1 VRNGRPHPDGE
12 ALTAAEARARFEEG
26 YSTVLRHCEEHDE
39 GLCRVATAFE
49 RDFGGDV
56 AVHALA
62 TPAGFCSF
70 GWRRD
75 CEDAF
80 IVQTSGVKE
89 YRLRPNTVNPAP
101 SIDAMPRNMRFE
113 RETTPVFACTLVA
126 GDVAACRERGKQRRV
141 PPQQPGLDAVE
152 EDRHAGDVVVQPELL
167 GGARAQHQQEAPRAE
182 QVLGGRP
189 LLVADPA
196 PREHPR
202 TRWRA

>member
-62 TPAGFCSF
+62 TPAGFRSF
-70 GWRRD
+70 GGRHD

-126 GDVAACRERGKQRRV
+126 GDWLYVPRGFWHVALAVEDSLAISTGVLTGRGRGKQPPRPPAARRFR
-141 PPQQPGLDAVE
+141 G
-152 EDRHAGDVVVQPELL
+152 
-167 GGARAQHQQEAPRAE
+167 
-182 QVLGGRP
+182 
-189 LLVADPA
+189 
-196 PREHPR
+196 
-202 TRWRA
+202 